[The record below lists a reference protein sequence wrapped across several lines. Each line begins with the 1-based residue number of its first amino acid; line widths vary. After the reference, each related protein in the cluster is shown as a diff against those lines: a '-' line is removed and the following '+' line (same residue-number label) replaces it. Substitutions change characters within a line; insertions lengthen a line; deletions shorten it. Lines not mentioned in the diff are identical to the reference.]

1 MQNSYVH
8 NDGQWHLV
16 NNTYAH
22 NSGQWHLVKNAY
34 VHHDGQWH
42 LTKSLGSNL
51 DQTYETPG
59 DFTYKVPAGVYNV
72 QLTYPTP
79 YGMKTFGIPDV
90 TPGQEIPITIG
101 EYGTTS
107 SVTVSSST
115 YVLPAFDVPV
125 LSLVTAIDGWLN
137 IEFSATSPTGAAATS
152 SSDNVA
158 AQAAAS
164 SAGAI
169 YNIEFEGYQ
178 QSGSAQMSLTPVKTE
193 YIINWPN
200 ARILEYKWGGRN
212 NLRTAGSLTAK
223 GNYFTFRFA
232 QNDDPQRG
240 FGSYTYIYNLQQI
253 LKLTVS
259 PAGTGTV
266 AGNSLIVTPSSF
278 SSNAVIS
285 RLFTQQFSAS
295 GGKAPYTWGTSAGS
309 INSSGLWS
317 YTPPV
322 SGTLAVS
329 ITATDTDGVTGTITP
344 TLNISAGDNTIVDNG
359 LSISPTS
366 LPNGTAGS
374 AYNQTVT
381 VSGGVAP
388 YSWDIPTATTVDGI
402 SISSSGGT
410 LTVAGTPTTDG
421 SVTIPYTITDSSQ
434 GGVITLSGSL
444 GFTVSKIAGNL
455 ALSTSVLPNGTV
467 GTAYSQTIT
476 VSGGTAPYTW
486 TANYQTL
493 NGLVYNSS
501 GNSFT
506 ISGTPT
512 FSGSMNIAITVTDS
526 SVGGAKTV
534 TGNYGFSIAA
544 GAVASLV
551 ISTTSL
557 PAGVVGT
564 SYAAAVSASGGTP
577 PYTYSITSGALPP
590 GLEGNPLTGAITGT
604 PSAIVGSKVITNLG
618 VSVTD
623 SNAVTSP
630 EKSLSIAIF
639 DKNYPVPNVSS
650 CTPSTGPA
658 AGGTTVII
666 TGTGLTDVTS
676 VQFGSVTATSFTVDS
691 DTQITAV
698 TPANPAGTDN
708 TFIRNPRYLVAG
720 YFFTYT

>member
-59 DFTYKVPAGVYNV
+59 DFTYQVPDGVYNV

-259 PAGTGTV
+259 PAGPGTV

-278 SSNAVIS
+278 SSNAVVS
-285 RLFTQQFSAS
+285 TLFTQQFSAS

-344 TLNISAGDNTIVDNG
+344 TLNIAQSAGTDGGGSLSLSSAALPSGQVGVSGYSATITGSNG
-359 LSISPTS
+359 VSPYIWSMTNGN
-366 LPNGTAGS
+366 LPQGLTGTAGNTTYTITGTPQLLESQTFTIEITDQSGQAPVSRVYTISIAQNVPVVSTSSLPSGTVESSYSSTSLS
-374 AYNQTVT
+374 ATGGTSPYTYNITLGSLPPGLT
-381 VSGGVAP
+381 MTSGGL
-388 YSWDIPTATTVDGI
+388 I
-402 SISSSGGT
+402 S
-410 LTVAGTPTTDG
+410 GTPTTDG
-421 SVTIPYTITDSSQ
+421 TYNFSVAATDNGTPKQTSVAKQLSIAVAALPVTSESVTIFTGFISSPATTYPIPFTPTITYTKT
-434 GGVITLSGSL
+434 GGGSGTL
-444 GFTVSKIAGNL
+444 VWQ
-455 ALSTSVLPNGTV
+455 LSNG
-467 GTAYSQTIT
+467 I
-476 VSGGTAPYTW
+476 
-486 TANYQTL
+486 N
-493 NGLVYNSS
+493 VYN
-501 GNSFT
+501 
-506 ISGTPT
+506 
-512 FSGSMNIAITVTDS
+512 GSQ
-526 SVGGAKTV
+526 
-534 TGNYGFSIAA
+534 
-544 GAVASLV
+544 
-551 ISTTSL
+551 
-557 PAGVVGT
+557 
-564 SYAAAVSASGGTP
+564 
-577 PYTYSITSGALPP
+577 SITSG
-590 GLEGNPLTGAITGT
+590 T
-604 PSAIVGSKVITNLG
+604 PV
-618 VSVTD
+618 
-623 SNAVTSP
+623 
-630 EKSLSIAIF
+630 SLSITA
-639 DKNYPVPNVSS
+639 
-650 CTPSTGPA
+650 T
-658 AGGTTVII
+658 
-666 TGTGLTDVTS
+666 TGTNYTLTAS
-676 VQFGSVTATSFTVDS
+676 VGSVSA
-691 DTQITAV
+691 
-698 TPANPAGTDN
+698 TPATGIPIG
-708 TFIRNPRYLVAG
+708 
-720 YFFTYT
+720 